1 MAVEKMSLAK
11 ALNESLRKALDTD
24 PKVLIMGE
32 DVGKLGGVFRITDGL
47 QKDFG
52 EGRVIDTPLAESGI
66 VGTAIGLAL
75 RGYRPIVEIQFD
87 GFVFPAYDQI
97 VTQLAKMHARALG
110 KVKMP
115 VVIRIPYGGG
125 IGAVEHHSESPEAL
139 FAHVAG
145 LKVVSPSNA
154 SDAYW
159 MMQQAVQSDD
169 PIIFFE
175 PKRRYWDK
183 GELDTESIPGPLHKA
198 AVAREGSDLTLVAY
212 GPMVKVC
219 LEAAAAAQEE
229 GKSVEVLDLRSMS
242 PIDFDAVQA
251 SVEKTGLLVVV
262 HEAPVFYGSG
272 AEIAAR
278 ITERCFY
285 HLEAP
290 VLRVGGYH
298 APTRRP
304 GWRTSTCRVSTGC
317 SMPSTARWRTEERV
331 VTTMTETSARF
342 REFKMPDVGEGLT
355 EAEIL
360 KWFVQPGDTVTD
372 GQVVCEVETAK
383 AAVELPIPFDG
394 VVHELRFPEGTTVDV
409 GEVIIAVD
417 VAPGSGD
424 APAEPEPV
432 QEAVAEPAAEEAPKG
447 RQPVLVGYGVA
458 ESSTKRRARKGAEI
472 PGPAAAAAQAEING
486 HRAKV
491 AESRP
496 LAKPPVRKLAK
507 DLGIDLA
514 TVTPTGEGGVITR
527 EDVHAA
533 AAPAPAE
540 APVRAEEAVAAPAP
554 VEAVAPVGRE
564 TRIPVKGVRKA
575 IAQAMVGSAFTAP
588 HVTEFVTV
596 DVTRTMKL
604 VAELKEDKDMAGV
617 RVNPLLVIAKAL
629 LVAIKRNPAVNAAW
643 DEANQEIVQKHYVN
657 LGIAAATPRGLI
669 VPNIK
674 DAHDKTLPELGAA
687 LADLVSTAREGKTS
701 PAAMAGGTVTIT
713 NVGVFGVDTGTPI
726 LNPGESAILA
736 VGAIK
741 LQPWVHKGKV
751 KPRQVTTLALSFDH
765 RLVDGELGSK
775 VLADVAA
782 ILEQP
787 KRLIT
792 WG

>member
-1 MAVEKMSLAK
+1 M
-11 ALNESLRKALDTD
+11 
-24 PKVLIMGE
+24 
-32 DVGKLGGVFRITDGL
+32 
-47 QKDFG
+47 
-52 EGRVIDTPLAESGI
+52 
-66 VGTAIGLAL
+66 
-75 RGYRPIVEIQFD
+75 
-87 GFVFPAYDQI
+87 
-97 VTQLAKMHARALG
+97 
-110 KVKMP
+110 
-115 VVIRIPYGGG
+115 
-125 IGAVEHHSESPEAL
+125 
-139 FAHVAG
+139 
-145 LKVVSPSNA
+145 
-154 SDAYW
+154 
-159 MMQQAVQSDD
+159 
-169 PIIFFE
+169 
-175 PKRRYWDK
+175 
-183 GELDTESIPGPLHKA
+183 
-198 AVAREGSDLTLVAY
+198 
-212 GPMVKVC
+212 
-219 LEAAAAAQEE
+219 
-229 GKSVEVLDLRSMS
+229 
-242 PIDFDAVQA
+242 
-251 SVEKTGLLVVV
+251 
-262 HEAPVFYGSG
+262 
-272 AEIAAR
+272 
-278 ITERCFY
+278 
-285 HLEAP
+285 
-290 VLRVGGYH
+290 
-298 APTRRP
+298 
-304 GWRTSTCRVSTGC
+304 
-317 SMPSTARWRTEERV
+317 
-331 VTTMTETSARF
+331 TTMTETSARF

-409 GEVIIAVD
+409 GQVIIAID

-424 APAEPEPV
+424 APAPATAPAQEPV
-432 QEAVAEPAAEEAPKG
+432 ESADAGDGDAPKG
-447 RQPVLVGYGVA
+447 RTPVLVGYGVA
-458 ESSTKRRARKGAEI
+458 ETSTKRRPRKGAAAAPEAAAVAAAVQAELN
-472 PGPAAAAAQAEING
+472 GHTAPAAAPAPASAPAPAVPAQAG
-486 HRAKV
+486 APDGG
-491 AESRP
+491 RP

-514 TVTPTGEGGVITR
+514 TVVPTGRDGVITR

-533 AAPAPAE
+533 ATPAVTAP
-540 APVRAEEAVAAPAP
+540 VAAPAP
-554 VEAVAPVGRE
+554 SPAASEAPAAAVASDSARE

-617 RVNPLLVIAKAL
+617 RVNPLLIIAKAL
-629 LVAIKRNPAVNAAW
+629 LVAIKRNPEVNAAW

-674 DAHDKTLPELGAA
+674 DAHDQTLPQLAASLGELVA
-687 LADLVSTAREGKTS
+687 TARDGKTS

-792 WG
+792 WA

>member
-1 MAVEKMSLAK
+1 M
-11 ALNESLRKALDTD
+11 
-24 PKVLIMGE
+24 
-32 DVGKLGGVFRITDGL
+32 
-47 QKDFG
+47 
-52 EGRVIDTPLAESGI
+52 
-66 VGTAIGLAL
+66 
-75 RGYRPIVEIQFD
+75 
-87 GFVFPAYDQI
+87 
-97 VTQLAKMHARALG
+97 
-110 KVKMP
+110 
-115 VVIRIPYGGG
+115 
-125 IGAVEHHSESPEAL
+125 
-139 FAHVAG
+139 
-145 LKVVSPSNA
+145 
-154 SDAYW
+154 
-159 MMQQAVQSDD
+159 
-169 PIIFFE
+169 
-175 PKRRYWDK
+175 
-183 GELDTESIPGPLHKA
+183 
-198 AVAREGSDLTLVAY
+198 
-212 GPMVKVC
+212 
-219 LEAAAAAQEE
+219 
-229 GKSVEVLDLRSMS
+229 
-242 PIDFDAVQA
+242 
-251 SVEKTGLLVVV
+251 
-262 HEAPVFYGSG
+262 
-272 AEIAAR
+272 
-278 ITERCFY
+278 
-285 HLEAP
+285 
-290 VLRVGGYH
+290 
-298 APTRRP
+298 
-304 GWRTSTCRVSTGC
+304 
-317 SMPSTARWRTEERV
+317 
-331 VTTMTETSARF
+331 TTMTDTSNAARF

-360 KWFVQPGDTVTD
+360 KWYVQPGDTVTD

-409 GEVIIAVD
+409 GQVIIAVD
-417 VAPGSGD
+417 VAPGSDSGAEEPE
-424 APAEPEPV
+424 APA
-432 QEAVAEPAAEEAPKG
+432 PAAEAAAPEAEAPKG
-447 RQPVLVGYGVA
+447 RQPVLVGYGVS
-458 ESSTKRRARKGAEI
+458 ESSTKRRARKGAETA
-472 PGPAAAAAQAEING
+472 PPAAAPAAVQAELNG
-486 HRAKV
+486 QGTAAV
-491 AESRP
+491 PEARP

-514 TVTPTGEGGVITR
+514 TVTPTGAGGIITR

-533 AAPAPAE
+533 ATPSEPVAPAAPAE
-540 APVRAEEAVAAPAP
+540 PS
-554 VEAVAPVGRE
+554 VAPMAAEAEVPVQQGARE

-617 RVNPLLVIAKAL
+617 RVNPLLLIAKAL
-629 LVAIKRNPAVNAAW
+629 LVAIKRNPEVNAVW

-674 DAHDKTLPELGAA
+674 DAHDQTLPQLAASLGELVA
-687 LADLVSTAREGKTS
+687 TARDGKTS

-765 RLVDGELGSK
+765 RLIDGELGSK
-775 VLADVAA
+775 FLADIAA

-792 WG
+792 WA

>member
-1 MAVEKMSLAK
+1 M
-11 ALNESLRKALDTD
+11 
-24 PKVLIMGE
+24 
-32 DVGKLGGVFRITDGL
+32 
-47 QKDFG
+47 
-52 EGRVIDTPLAESGI
+52 
-66 VGTAIGLAL
+66 
-75 RGYRPIVEIQFD
+75 
-87 GFVFPAYDQI
+87 
-97 VTQLAKMHARALG
+97 TQ
-110 KVKMP
+110 
-115 VVIRIPYGGG
+115 
-125 IGAVEHHSESPEAL
+125 
-139 FAHVAG
+139 
-145 LKVVSPSNA
+145 
-154 SDAYW
+154 
-159 MMQQAVQSDD
+159 
-169 PIIFFE
+169 
-175 PKRRYWDK
+175 
-183 GELDTESIPGPLHKA
+183 
-198 AVAREGSDLTLVAY
+198 
-212 GPMVKVC
+212 
-219 LEAAAAAQEE
+219 
-229 GKSVEVLDLRSMS
+229 
-242 PIDFDAVQA
+242 
-251 SVEKTGLLVVV
+251 
-262 HEAPVFYGSG
+262 
-272 AEIAAR
+272 
-278 ITERCFY
+278 
-285 HLEAP
+285 
-290 VLRVGGYH
+290 
-298 APTRRP
+298 
-304 GWRTSTCRVSTGC
+304 
-317 SMPSTARWRTEERV
+317 
-331 VTTMTETSARF
+331 TSARF

-394 VVHELRFPEGTTVDV
+394 VVHELRFGEGTTVDV
-409 GEVIIAVD
+409 GQVIITVD
-417 VAPGSGD
+417 VAPGTPEEA
-424 APAEPEPV
+424 APA
-432 QEAVAEPAAEEAPKG
+432 PAASAAPAAPEAPAAPADEPKG
-447 RQPVLVGYGVA
+447 RTPVLVGYGVA
-458 ESSTKRRARKGAEI
+458 ESSTKRRPRKGAAPEAAAVAAAVQAELN
-472 PGPAAAAAQAEING
+472 GHGAPAAPEPE
-486 HRAKV
+486 V
-491 AESRP
+491 PVTRP

-507 DLGIDLA
+507 DLGVDLA
-514 TVTPTGEGGVITR
+514 SVVPTGKDGIITR

-533 AAPAPAE
+533 AAPAQA
-540 APVRAEEAVAAPAP
+540 AAPAP
-554 VEAVAPVGRE
+554 VPAAEPVTAAADKAEAAVSARE
-564 TRIPVKGVRKA
+564 TRIPIKGVRKA

-617 RVNPLLVIAKAL
+617 RVNPLLIIAKAL
-629 LVAIKRNPAVNAAW
+629 LVAIKRNPEVNAAW

-674 DAHDKTLPELGAA
+674 DAHDKTLPQLAEALGELVA
-687 LADLVSTAREGKTS
+687 TARDGKTS

-792 WG
+792 WA

>member
-1 MAVEKMSLAK
+1 M
-11 ALNESLRKALDTD
+11 
-24 PKVLIMGE
+24 
-32 DVGKLGGVFRITDGL
+32 
-47 QKDFG
+47 
-52 EGRVIDTPLAESGI
+52 
-66 VGTAIGLAL
+66 
-75 RGYRPIVEIQFD
+75 
-87 GFVFPAYDQI
+87 
-97 VTQLAKMHARALG
+97 
-110 KVKMP
+110 
-115 VVIRIPYGGG
+115 
-125 IGAVEHHSESPEAL
+125 
-139 FAHVAG
+139 
-145 LKVVSPSNA
+145 
-154 SDAYW
+154 
-159 MMQQAVQSDD
+159 
-169 PIIFFE
+169 
-175 PKRRYWDK
+175 
-183 GELDTESIPGPLHKA
+183 
-198 AVAREGSDLTLVAY
+198 
-212 GPMVKVC
+212 
-219 LEAAAAAQEE
+219 
-229 GKSVEVLDLRSMS
+229 
-242 PIDFDAVQA
+242 
-251 SVEKTGLLVVV
+251 
-262 HEAPVFYGSG
+262 
-272 AEIAAR
+272 
-278 ITERCFY
+278 
-285 HLEAP
+285 
-290 VLRVGGYH
+290 
-298 APTRRP
+298 
-304 GWRTSTCRVSTGC
+304 
-317 SMPSTARWRTEERV
+317 
-331 VTTMTETSARF
+331 TTMTDTSARF

-360 KWFVQPGDTVTD
+360 KWYVQPGDTVTD

-424 APAEPEPV
+424 APAQAEPV
-432 QEAVAEPAAEEAPKG
+432 QEAVPEPEAEEAPKG

-458 ESSTKRRARKGAEI
+458 ESSTKRRARKGVAV
-472 PGPAAAAAQAEING
+472 PGPAAAAVQAELNG
-486 HRAKV
+486 LA
-491 AESRP
+491 AEPAPAPVSEGRP

-533 AAPAPAE
+533 AAPARPA
-540 APVRAEEAVAAPAP
+540 APVQPAPAVEPAPAAP
-554 VEAVAPVGRE
+554 EETAVFVQGARE
-564 TRIPVKGVRKA
+564 TRVPVKGVRKA

-604 VAELKEDKDMAGV
+604 VAELKEDKEMAGV
-617 RVNPLLVIAKAL
+617 RVNPLLIIAKAL
-629 LVAIKRNPAVNAAW
+629 LVAIKRNPDVNASW
-643 DEANQEIVQKHYVN
+643 DEAAQEIVQKHYVN

-674 DAHDKTLPELGAA
+674 DAHEKTLPQLAEALGE
-687 LADLVSTAREGKTS
+687 LVSTAREGRTS

-792 WG
+792 WA

>member
-1 MAVEKMSLAK
+1 M
-11 ALNESLRKALDTD
+11 
-24 PKVLIMGE
+24 
-32 DVGKLGGVFRITDGL
+32 
-47 QKDFG
+47 
-52 EGRVIDTPLAESGI
+52 
-66 VGTAIGLAL
+66 
-75 RGYRPIVEIQFD
+75 
-87 GFVFPAYDQI
+87 
-97 VTQLAKMHARALG
+97 
-110 KVKMP
+110 
-115 VVIRIPYGGG
+115 
-125 IGAVEHHSESPEAL
+125 
-139 FAHVAG
+139 
-145 LKVVSPSNA
+145 
-154 SDAYW
+154 
-159 MMQQAVQSDD
+159 
-169 PIIFFE
+169 
-175 PKRRYWDK
+175 
-183 GELDTESIPGPLHKA
+183 
-198 AVAREGSDLTLVAY
+198 
-212 GPMVKVC
+212 
-219 LEAAAAAQEE
+219 
-229 GKSVEVLDLRSMS
+229 
-242 PIDFDAVQA
+242 
-251 SVEKTGLLVVV
+251 
-262 HEAPVFYGSG
+262 
-272 AEIAAR
+272 
-278 ITERCFY
+278 
-285 HLEAP
+285 
-290 VLRVGGYH
+290 
-298 APTRRP
+298 
-304 GWRTSTCRVSTGC
+304 
-317 SMPSTARWRTEERV
+317 
-331 VTTMTETSARF
+331 TTMTETSARF

-432 QEAVAEPAAEEAPKG
+432 QEDVAEPAAEEAPKG